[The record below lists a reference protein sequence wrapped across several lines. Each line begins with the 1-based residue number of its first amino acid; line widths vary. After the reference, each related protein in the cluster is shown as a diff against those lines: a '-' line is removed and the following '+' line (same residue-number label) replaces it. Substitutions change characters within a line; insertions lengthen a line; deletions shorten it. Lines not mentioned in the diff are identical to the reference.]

1 APPPRPVSPRPR
13 PAAAPPEAPPV
24 PAPRPAARPPQRAA
38 PRPPAEPRLVAR
50 HEAHR
55 RKAAAPRRENPL
67 SLPLVMVVLS
77 VVISAGTAIAFAR

>member
-1 APPPRPVSPRPR
+1 V
-13 PAAAPPEAPPV
+13 PPEAPPV
-24 PAPRPAARPPQRAA
+24 PV
-38 PRPPAEPRLVAR
+38 PRPPARPPERSVPEPPAKPRLVAR

-67 SLPLVMVVLS
+67 SVPLVLVVLS